1 MIRRVAIWTVAL
13 IAILAQVAVGIAG
26 PHGTLCVCSTCIS
39 VQGPGESCG
48 PDADA
53 RETNAIEL
61 VVIGSA
67 GCTDC
72 HLITLPDT
80 TYAPQYSAPTHP
92 AAIDLPA
99 TQVVVALVTWPS
111 PLLVRP
117 QRYDRQRYPAS
128 QQLIALRT
136 VVMTC

>member
-72 HLITLPDT
+72 HPSI
-80 TYAPQYSAPTHP
+80 APP
-92 AAIDLPA
+92 AAA
-99 TQVVVALVTWPS
+99 APS
-111 PLLVRP
+111 PRSSPRP
-117 QRYDRQRYPAS
+117 CAS
-128 QQLIALRT
+128 AG
-136 VVMTC
+136 